1 MQERE
6 LETRSAGF
14 YAYAAARDARMRAAA
29 MWSHYTEAERVRAER
44 MKLALELCYSAKNFY
59 INPRAKFITIK
70 VENPRVKD
78 RRNLALLEEDYA
90 VEGIAKVVTAQGIT
104 YRIPKN

>member
-6 LETRSAGF
+6 LETRNAGY

-29 MWSHYTEAERVRAER
+29 MWTHYTEAERVRAER

-59 INPRAKFITIK
+59 INPRGKFITIK
-70 VENPRVKD
+70 VENPRVID
-78 RRNLALLEEDYA
+78 RYNLELLEGDY
-90 VEGIAKVVTAQGIT
+90 EKQGITKVVTAQGVT
-104 YRIPKN
+104 YRIPKK